1 MRKLLILSIF
11 IFIFCFLPKI
21 AEAGIITKPVFH
33 TGLIGYWD
41 FQEGAGE
48 TVYDKSG
55 YNNDGAWSSV
65 GSHWVDGKIGGG
77 GSLDLWRSCRI

>member
-41 FQEGAGE
+41 FQEGAGKQYMIK
-48 TVYDKSG
+48 VAIIMMVP
-55 YNNDGAWSSV
+55 GAV
-65 GSHWVDGKIGGG
+65 WVLIG
-77 GSLDLWRSCRI
+77 